1 MSCCSLFH
9 VVVDNDDT
17 ASKVLEVML
26 KEKTGRV
33 TFMPLNRLKPKPTPV
48 LNAQDAIP
56 LIDKL
61 RFDPLHQKAFQQ
73 VFGRTCVCRD
83 LTLAAAYVKSHG
95 INTIT
100 LEGDKVDRKGA
111 LTGGYYDVRRSRID
125 TIKNVATWRV
135 KFEAEDTR
143 MKEVKATMSQLDQE
157 ITRVSG
163 ESQVLN
169 HQLNQAKQA
178 RDSLAAE
185 IVMLRAERER
195 LVEKIEKLEGEVN
208 DLETEL
214 AELAMKLQSYN
225 AEFNSPL
232 ARGLTD
238 EEVELIES
246 LSKEVETR
254 QKDLAGVSRQK
265 NDVRSF

>member
-1 MSCCSLFH
+1 
-9 VVVDNDDT
+9 
-17 ASKVLEVML
+17 ML

-33 TFMPLNRLKPKPTPV
+33 TFMPLNRLKPKPSPA

-61 RFDPLHQKAFQQ
+61 RFDPTYQKAFQQ

-100 LEGDKVDRKGA
+100 LDGDKVDRKGA
-111 LTGGYYDVRRSRID
+111 LTGGYHDVRRSRID
-125 TIKNVATWRV
+125 AIKNVTIWKT
-135 KFEAEDTR
+135 KFEADDKR
-143 MKEVKATMSQLDQE
+143 MKEVKTTMLQLDQK

-178 RDSLAAE
+178 RDALGAE
-185 IVMLRAERER
+185 MNALRAERER
-195 LVEKIEKLEGEVN
+195 LLEKIEKMEGEI
-208 DLETEL
+208 DDSETEL
-214 AELAMKLQSYN
+214 GELETKLQGYEI
-225 AEFNSPL
+225 EFNSPL
-232 ARGLTD
+232 ARGLTR
-238 EEVELIES
+238 EEDDLVEALG
-246 LSKEVETR
+246 KEIETR
-254 QKDLAGVSRQK
+254 QKELADRSKDKNEVSCK
-265 NDVRSF
+265 LGFHEY